1 MLVREKR
8 STQLE
13 IIACIRKR
21 MKELI
26 DKRKKLHK
34 NNNNSFE
41 GHVSHHF
48 RPTSKHLKSIIDSK
62 VNVEKEGKQPPHF
75 PIQQ

>member
-1 MLVREKR
+1 
-8 STQLE
+8 
-13 IIACIRKR
+13 

-26 DKRKKLHK
+26 DKRKKLLK

-62 VNVEKEGKQPPHF
+62 VNVEKEG
-75 PIQQ
+75 